1 MNTGPAS
8 LLLPLGGC
16 LAAFLMLA
24 CRPSFLPS
32 AQSLPARLGTAL
44 RSFAGVPAAVILT
57 STLIWFLW
65 FRLSCGSLPLAA
77 CGVLILLTAAGISLL
92 PIAFPARLPDG
103 PSLLETGARLV
114 IGLACA
120 ACWLHAGD
128 ETSPHVILVVGAVAS
143 LLPDALDHWVARV
156 LRRID
161 IHIVPDPLAP
171 DPGLMASALAQAVS
185 RCHLEQRALHLE
197 LYPGRNQ
204 TGDGLRYLIEM
215 CNPAARVTVS
225 HGNDSASSR
234 LAVPVTSHH
243 SFTQETGE
251 DSLSLDLIPAADGRV
266 RIAPDSW
273 RSGWSHSLLAALVAG
288 LLAGVIWGFG
298 AGMTALL
305 AWSLHG
311 LLDQAGY
318 GGTAWA
324 FPLIRHHT
332 AGFQY
337 WRPAQA
343 RALNLGVLW
352 LGLLITSWSLA
363 RIALPGSV
371 AVNPVALLVVAGIIP
386 LVTIRALS
394 GSKS

>member
-1 MNTGPAS
+1 MNTGPDS

-16 LAAFLMLA
+16 LAAFLTLT

-57 STLIWFLW
+57 STLVWFLW

-77 CGVLILLTAAGISLL
+77 CGVLILLTAAGICLL
-92 PIAFPARLPDG
+92 PLAFTTRLPDG
-103 PSLLETGARLV
+103 HSLLETGARLV

-128 ETSPHVILVVGAVAS
+128 EASLHVILVVGAVAS

-161 IHIVPDPLAP
+161 IHVVPDPLAP
-171 DPGLMASALAQAVS
+171 DPGMMASTLAQAVS

-197 LYPGRNQ
+197 FYPGRDQ
-204 TGDGLRYLIEM
+204 AGDELRYRIEIR
-215 CNPAARVTVS
+215 NPAARVTVTYGDTS
-225 HGNDSASSR
+225 VSST
-234 LAVPVTSHH
+234 LAVPITSHH

-251 DSLSLDLIPAADGRV
+251 DSLSLDLIPTADGRV

-273 RSGWSHSLLAALVAG
+273 RSGWSHSLFAALVAG

-363 RIALPGSV
+363 RIALQEAV
-371 AVNPVALLVVAGIIP
+371 TVNPVALLVVAGIIP
-386 LVTIRALS
+386 LAAMRALA